1 MLQLPVGGRRD
12 RTSCQLLRLQ
22 ARKGG
27 NAEEE
32 EATGNTQKQDWR
44 VFSSTFIK
52 LSHSLLLSEAR

>member
-12 RTSCQLLRLQ
+12 GTSFQLPRLQ

-32 EATGNTQKQDWR
+32 EATGNTQKHDWEG
-44 VFSSTFIK
+44 VLF
-52 LSHSLLLSEAR
+52 